1 MDWTKLNRIFSLI
14 LHVSSKDSTKEV
26 VVDIL
31 QSSYFYDRLCD
42 IEKLIDKGLIIV
54 DNGKLVMHDLIQQ
67 MGFEIVQQESER
79 SKKLKKLLCYEDA
92 PEVLIGDMVQVVLIY
107 RFPFLTMLI

>member
-1 MDWTKLNRIFSLI
+1 
-14 LHVSSKDSTKEV
+14 
-26 VVDIL
+26 
-31 QSSYFYDRLCD
+31 
-42 IEKLIDKGLIIV
+42 
-54 DNGKLVMHDLIQQ
+54 